1 MHSSNRSAVTARKPH
16 VVFVSYYFPPMGGGG
31 VQRTL
36 KFLKFSDP
44 LRVKLSVV
52 TVKPSFFYADDPTLA
67 ADLPANVQVIRS
79 GSLDPFRLIY
89 LFRTLLPKKTPDT
102 TKKNRESGGKI
113 REIVSKIF
121 VPDSRLL
128 WLPFALSAIRR
139 LHRQQPV
146 DAIIAT
152 LPPFT
157 AGLVGIFAGK
167 FSQIP
172 VVLDYRDGWSKNP
185 YLPKTGA
192 LQRWLNGKLEQF
204 CLNNAAGVIFVNPEL
219 ERDYVDRFSQ
229 FEQTPHLTIRNGY
242 DPQDF
247 EHLPQSE
254 TSSQQK
260 QPMEIG
266 VMGTIYS
273 QGNCPETLLKAI
285 SELKQQDEKLPEKL
299 QLTFLGKWTAEFE
312 LQVSEMGLDD
322 IVRWEKYRPHREAL
336 LRAAQFD
343 ALALAVDSRIPGS
356 RQLTPGR
363 IYEYLALRRPILAMC
378 PVEGDLA
385 HLVKSAKAGEIIEFT
400 DVAAIKQ
407 CILDWLENHPQHTG
421 KYLIQHVGNYSRASL
436 TKQLWAFL
444 ADKIGLF
451 VNKNAAG

>member
-44 LRVKLSVV
+44 ARVKLSVV
-52 TVKPSFFYADDPTLA
+52 TVKPSYFYADDPTLA

-89 LFRTLLPKKTPDT
+89 LIRTLLPQKTRNT
-102 TKKNRESGGKI
+102 SENNRESGGKI

-128 WLPFALSAIRR
+128 WLPFALLAILK

-146 DAIIAT
+146 DAIFAT

-157 AGLVGIFAGK
+157 AGLVGILAGK
-167 FSQIP
+167 LSKIP
-172 VVLDYRDGWSKNP
+172 VVLDYRDGWSNNP
-185 YLPKTGA
+185 YLPQTGSF
-192 LQRWLNGKLEQF
+192 QKWLNGKLEQF
-204 CLNNAAGVIFVNPEL
+204 CLNNATGVVFVNPEL
-219 ERDYVDRFSQ
+219 ERDYVERFLQ
-229 FEQTPHLTIRNGY
+229 FKRIPHLTIRNGY

-254 TSSQQK
+254 TSSQPK
-260 QPMEIG
+260 QPLEIG

-285 SELKQQDEKLPEKL
+285 SELKMQDKNLAAKL

-312 LQVSEMGLDD
+312 EQVAEKGLDD
-322 IVRWEKYRPHREAL
+322 IVRWERYRPHREAL

-378 PVEGDLA
+378 PVDGDLA
-385 HLVKSAKAGEIIEFT
+385 HLVKNAKAGEIIEFT
-400 DVAAIKQ
+400 DVATIKN
-407 CILDWLENHPQHTG
+407 CISDWLENHPQHNG
-421 KYLIQHVGNYSRASL
+421 KYLFQHVGNYSRASL
-436 TKQLWAFL
+436 TAQLWGFM

-451 VNKNAAG
+451 VNKNSVG